1 MLISDNSCSGTAS
14 ALNLLPHRFF
24 RTLKAMGRIL
34 SVTLLLAVSCFA
46 QQSAR
51 PASHPGYTAYGATGF
66 AAPPG
71 GLSGTSF
78 GAPSG
83 VVRQGMGY
91 GRGNGAGRGEYG
103 RRQLIAPIY
112 VGVPIYGGYGYGYGD
127 AYGSDYSDAPADA
140 PPVQTSPSVIIN
152 QNFVP
157 ERANPMVRDVPE
169 TPESSDQNGASFQA
183 PGPPPG
189 EPESTDAAAPPS
201 SDDPIIYL
209 IAFRDRSIVAALA
222 YWMEGN
228 TLKYVNMDHTINQ
241 ASLELVDRDL
251 SRILNQQRSV
261 EFRLPA
267 R

>member
-1 MLISDNSCSGTAS
+1 MFNGAATP
-14 ALNLLPHRFF
+14 NLPPPHFF

-51 PASHPGYTAYGATGF
+51 PAAHSGYTGFGQTGF
-66 AAPPG
+66 GAPPG
-71 GLSGTSF
+71 GLSSTSF

-83 VVRQGMGY
+83 SVRRGMGY
-91 GRGNGAGRGEYG
+91 GRGGYAH
-103 RRQLIAPIY
+103 RQLIAPIY
-112 VGVPIYGGYGYGYGD
+112 VGVPIYGGYGYAD
-127 AYGSDYSDAPADA
+127 AYGPDYGGDVPSDAPPMQAA
-140 PPVQTSPSVIIN
+140 PSVIIN

-157 ERANPMVRDVPE
+157 ERANPMVREVPE
-169 TPESSDQNGASFQA
+169 MPDSDQQGSSFQA

-189 EPESTDAAAPPS
+189 EPAPSDNAAPAA

-209 IAFRDRSIVAALA
+209 IAFRDHSIVPALA
-222 YWMEGN
+222 YWVEGH
-228 TLKYVNMDHTINQ
+228 TVKYVNMDHSLNQ
-241 ASLELVDRDL
+241 ASLELIDRDMSML
-251 SRILNQQRSV
+251 LNKQRKV